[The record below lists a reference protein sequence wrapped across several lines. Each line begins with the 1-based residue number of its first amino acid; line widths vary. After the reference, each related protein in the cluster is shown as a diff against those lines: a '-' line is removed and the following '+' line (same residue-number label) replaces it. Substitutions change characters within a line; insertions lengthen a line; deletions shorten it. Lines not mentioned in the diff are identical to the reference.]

1 MSAIKKLDNILRTK
15 ESIFR
20 EFQVDNKLWGNEDLD
35 PTPPSARL
43 WTHWNYFAFFWAVSF
58 NPIAWNTGS
67 SLISLGLL
75 WWQATLAA
83 IVATMLTGTML
94 MLNSRGSS
102 VYHIGYPVYVRLCS
116 GMYGSLFF
124 VFIRGIVAIF
134 FFGTQSYY
142 AGQLMSVLLRCA
154 FGHKWTNVQNHL
166 PASSGTTTKGIT
178 AFFVFWFIQLGF
190 MLIHPSRSRWL
201 YTIKSVL
208 APPVLI
214 ATFGYIVGKNGGL
227 GDTSRLGETVTSSSA
242 LGWAFMTGINSVAG
256 SIIPEVTSNPD
267 LARYARHPRNTTWP
281 QWFGVVIAKSFC
293 TFLGIASSSAVKTL
307 WGTAYW
313 NIWDLYSA
321 ILDHH
326 WNTGARTAVFLACLV
341 QILAVV
347 ATNLAS
353 NALPVGSD
361 LSGLFPRYFNI
372 IRGQVLC
379 ALLSLATVPW
389 KIVASAAN
397 FLTFLGSYV
406 CFLSPLI
413 AIMIVDYFIIRK
425 GNIHIPSLY
434 KGSSSS
440 PYWYYGGFNIRAFVA
455 WVIGVAVVIN
465 GLAGAFQKDYNI
477 GSKHLYSL
485 GMLLS
490 FSVAGTLYYAFNLIW
505 PVKIYP
511 AEHFDAPRTR
521 ECMKATDGYFP
532 DDDVIV
538 GTDLSNGHDSI
549 TQMEREEN
557 VLKALV

>member
-1 MSAIKKLDNILRTK
+1 MSFLAKVDRALRTK

-20 EFQVDNKLWGNEDLD
+20 ESQEDEKTWGNEDLD
-35 PTPPSARL
+35 PTPEPARP

-58 NPIAWNTGS
+58 NPIAWNSGS

-83 IVATMLTGTML
+83 ILATMITGTML

-102 VYHIGYPVYVRLCS
+102 VYHVGYPVYLRLAT

-142 AGQLMSVLLRCA
+142 AGQLTSVLLRCA
-154 FGHKWTNVQNHL
+154 FGSSWDNVPNHL
-166 PASSGTTTKGIT
+166 PASAGNTTKGMT

-208 APPVLI
+208 APPVLL
-214 ATFGYIVGKNGGL
+214 ATFAFVIGKTGGL
-227 GDTSRLGETVTSSSA
+227 GETSRLQTTTLSSSA
-242 LGWAFMTGINSVAG
+242 LGWAFMTGVNSVSG

-281 QWFGVVIAKSFC
+281 QWIGLVVAKSLC
-293 TFLGIASSSAVKTL
+293 TFLGIGSSSAVKTL

-313 NIWDLYSA
+313 NIWDLYNA
-321 ILDHH
+321 ILDHY
-326 WNTGARTAVFLACLV
+326 WNAGARTAIFLACFI

-347 ATNLAS
+347 ATNLAA

-361 LSGLFPRYFNI
+361 LSGLFPRYFKI
-372 IRGQVLC
+372 VRGQVLC
-379 ALLSLATVPW
+379 AVLALATVPW
-389 KIVASAAN
+389 KIVSSAAS

-406 CFLSPLI
+406 CFLSPLVG
-413 AIMIVDYFIIRK
+413 IMVIDYFVIRK
-425 GNIHIPSLY
+425 GNAHVPSLY
-434 KGSSSS
+434 NGSPSS
-440 PYWYYGGFNIRAFVA
+440 PYWYTGGFNIRAFVA
-455 WVIGVAVVIN
+455 WAIGVAVVIN
-465 GLAGAFQKDYNI
+465 GLAGSFHKNYNV

-485 GMLLS
+485 GLLLS
-490 FSVAGTLYYAFNLIW
+490 FAVASLLYYIFNFIW
-505 PVKIYP
+505 PVAIYP
-511 AEHFDAPRTR
+511 AQHANAPKTF
-521 ECMKATDGYFP
+521 EIMGATDGYFP
-532 DDDVIV
+532 EDEVII
-538 GTDLSNGHDSI
+538 GMEPGSDGI
-549 TQMEREEN
+549 TQMEREEG
-557 VLKALV
+557 VLKDVV

>member
-1 MSAIKKLDNILRTK
+1 MSILTKLDNALRTK
-15 ESIFR
+15 ESIFH
-20 EFQVDNKLWGNEDLD
+20 EQQEDTKKWGNEDLD

-83 IVATMLTGTML
+83 ITATMITGTML
-94 MLNSRGSS
+94 MLNSRGPS
-102 VYHIGYPVYVRLCS
+102 VYHIGYPVYLRLS
-116 GMYGSLFF
+116 TGMYGSLFF

-134 FFGTQSYY
+134 YFGTQSYY

-154 FGHKWTNVQNHL
+154 FGSKWTNVPNHL
-166 PASSGTTTKGIT
+166 PKSAGNTTQGIT

-190 MLIHPSRSRWL
+190 MLIHPSRARWL

-208 APPVLI
+208 APPVLL
-214 ATFGYIVGKNGGL
+214 ATFAFIVGKTHGL
-227 GDTSRLGETVTSSSA
+227 GDTHALQTKVLTSSGVA
-242 LGWAFMTGINSVAG
+242 WAFLTGVNSVSG

-267 LARYARHPRNTTWP
+267 LARYAKHPRNTTWP
-281 QWFGVVIAKSFC
+281 QWIGLVIAKSLC

-313 NIWDLYSA
+313 NIWDLYNA
-321 ILDHH
+321 ILDHYWH
-326 WNTGARTAVFLACLV
+326 AGARTAVFLACTI

-372 IRGQVLC
+372 VRGQVLC
-379 ALLSLATVPW
+379 AVLALATVPW
-389 KIVASAAN
+389 KIVASAAS

-406 CFLSPLI
+406 CFLSPLV
-413 AIMIVDYFIIRK
+413 AIMIVDYFVIRK
-425 GNIHIPSLY
+425 GNVHIPSLY
-434 KGSSSS
+434 NGAPSS
-440 PYWYYGGFNIRAFVA
+440 PYWYNGGFNIRAFVA
-455 WVIGVAVVIN
+455 WAIGVAVVIN
-465 GLAGAFQKDYNI
+465 GLAGSFHTNYNA

-485 GMLLS
+485 GLVLS
-490 FSVAGTLYYAFNLIW
+490 FTVGGLLYYVFNKIW
-505 PVKIYP
+505 PINIYP
-511 AEHFDAPRTR
+511 AYHSGEDAKTF
-521 ECMKATDGYFP
+521 ETMKQSDGYFA
-532 DDDVIV
+532 DDDVIIT
-538 GTDLSNGHDSI
+538 GTDI
-549 TQMEREEN
+549 TPMQQEES
-557 VLKALV
+557 VLKDVV